1 MSMLA
6 ANTHAA
12 TLHEFAES
20 ELMSATNNYTT
31 LVGTGALGSVYKGS
45 LQHAD
50 VVVKILDPVSIMSL
64 FVLHPDIFVSSPSR
78 NFSQI
83 SLGKR
88 FLLNCRL

>member
-1 MSMLA
+1 MLA
-6 ANTHAA
+6 TVR
-12 TLHEFAES
+12 EFAES
-20 ELMSATNNYTT
+20 ELVYATDNYTT
-31 LVGTGALGSVYKGS
+31 LVGTGAFGSVYKGS

-50 VVVKILDPVSIMSL
+50 VVVRILDPVSIINL
-64 FVLHPDIFVSSPSR
+64 FVLHLNIFVSSPSR